1 MKAENQ
7 TTTMSVKL
15 TPETKAKLLHLSKMK
30 DRSPHWLMNKA
41 ITEYVE
47 RGETVEHE
55 KVLKWL
61 RTWGNEK
68 EEDIKL

>member
-15 TPETKAKLLHLSKMK
+15 SPETKAKLLHLSKMK

-41 ITEYVE
+41 ITEYVASFLCKSALY
-47 RGETVEHE
+47 R
-55 KVLKWL
+55 
-61 RTWGNEK
+61 RAR
-68 EEDIKL
+68 